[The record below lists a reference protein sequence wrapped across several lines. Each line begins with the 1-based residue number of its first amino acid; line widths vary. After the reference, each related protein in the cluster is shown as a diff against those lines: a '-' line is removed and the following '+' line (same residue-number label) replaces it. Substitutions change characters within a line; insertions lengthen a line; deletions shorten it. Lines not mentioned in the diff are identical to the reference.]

1 MEIIFKGDI
10 MGHVTQFPDFQGKV
24 IRSARWYIGIGWIFA
39 ITALFFLPL
48 LFGILGII
56 MGVIANRKGHRGGTI
71 VIVANILMM
80 VIGVLTGAILS
91 TFLKMFL
98 SVFFILNV

>member
-1 MEIIFKGDI
+1 MS
-10 MGHVTQFPDFQGKV
+10 HVTQFPDFQGKV
-24 IRSARWYIGIGWIFA
+24 IRSARWYIALGWIFA
-39 ITALFFLPL
+39 ITSLFFLPM

-56 MGVIANRKGHRGGTI
+56 MGIIANKKGHRAGTI

-80 VIGVLTGAILS
+80 AIGVLTGAILS

-98 SVFFILNV
+98 GVFFILNI